1 MDPQEIQ
8 DREINL
14 VIVIEDETQED
25 VVWLRI
31 CNGRGFSEHEL
42 KVMFNIDQFWR
53 PLSLEH
59 KQLGK
64 DCVNQ
69 LLNEAEFSYL
79 KEHLLDDKEESYG
92 PPELTNKDDACTRK
106 VFINALKLIR
116 IHQLPSDEFLDHIS
130 DQFPRQQ
137 KRVRDFIAKVKER
150 KLPFSLNL
158 V

>member
-1 MDPQEIQ
+1 M
-8 DREINL
+8 
-14 VIVIEDETQED
+14 
-25 VVWLRI
+25 
-31 CNGRGFSEHEL
+31 
-42 KVMFNIDQFWR
+42 
-53 PLSLEH
+53 
-59 KQLGK
+59 
-64 DCVNQ
+64 NQ

-92 PPELTNKDDACTRK
+92 PPELTNKEDACTRK

-116 IHQLPSDEFLDHIS
+116 MHQLPSDEFLDHIS
-130 DQFPRQQ
+130 DQFPRQL